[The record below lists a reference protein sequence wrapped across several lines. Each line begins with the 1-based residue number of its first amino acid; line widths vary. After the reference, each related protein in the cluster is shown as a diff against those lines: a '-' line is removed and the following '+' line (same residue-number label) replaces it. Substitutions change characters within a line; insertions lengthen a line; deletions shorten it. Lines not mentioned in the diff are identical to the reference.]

1 MLAGAAG
8 CGQRAADETDK
19 TASGGTG
26 EAALEAEAAEGARIL
41 TDGAGREVEVPETV
55 ESIVCLN
62 VGALR
67 YTCYLQ
73 AQDLVVGVEDYEKEQ
88 SISRGYNYVNYELFA
103 DLPIVGNN
111 GSHYAEEII
120 TADPDV
126 IVLASHDASEADNL
140 QDTTG
145 IPVVVVPG
153 SDQMLDENAY
163 ETIRL
168 MGELYGKEERAQ
180 ELTAYLDSVKAD
192 LEERTAGVAEEDK
205 PTAYV
210 GGVSYKGAHGF
221 EGTEAQYGP
230 FAAIHARNLADETG
244 QNGPFDI
251 DPEQVLAWDPDV
263 IFLDFN
269 GMDLINEGYAK
280 NPDFYNAL
288 SAVKNG
294 KVYSQISFRSYAS
307 NLDTALADAYY
318 AGSVIYPE
326 QFADVDPVEKAGEI
340 FTTLLGENPY
350 NDLKEA
356 GYEFRPIVLGE

>member
-1 MLAGAAG
+1 MTGKKILTCLLAFCMLAGAAG

-19 TASGGTG
+19 TDKTASGGAG

-180 ELTAYLDSVKAD
+180 ELAAYLDSVKAD
-192 LEERTAGVAEEDK
+192 LEGRTAGVAEEDK

-263 IFLDFN
+263 IFLDYATT
-269 GMDLINEGYAK
+269 GDGELSGVQLIETMVKSGKKLSELAQIMRVYPQVLINVKVTPEGKRLFATLR
-280 NPDFYNAL
+280 D
-288 SAVKNG
+288 
-294 KVYSQISFRSYAS
+294 QI
-307 NLDTALADAYY
+307 LMT
-318 AGSVIYPE
+318 V
-326 QFADVDPVEKAGEI
+326 
-340 FTTLLGENPY
+340 
-350 NDLKEA
+350 
-356 GYEFRPIVLGE
+356 